1 MKGHWIFTR
10 IRREWLSSQ
19 EGKLSGTETLE
30 WPTCDDDCCALF
42 YSTFFTTPERC
53 SFSIFRLITRG
64 TNPAWR
70 GSRVVQVDVKG
81 WSCLFLGNVY
91 RKLLGWNRR
100 KSRIP
105 NNEKTTIL
113 CREGANSRTIWRTIF
128 AIFFLWFIVAKFEPS
143 CQSQE
148 QMNDFRITRT
158 PAEWRLNNWIG
169 GKFYVLQNIP
179 YTLIFIFLN
188 TWN

>member
-1 MKGHWIFTR
+1 MSVIQSRGEITGYRNTR
-10 IRREWLSSQ
+10 TANLRWRL
-19 EGKLSGTETLE
+19 LRAVL
-30 WPTCDDDCCALF
+30 
-42 YSTFFTTPERC
+42 FFTAPERC

-128 AIFFLWFIVAKFEPS
+128 AMFFFFCLLWRSSSLLVKVRNRWMTSELHERPLNEDWTTGSEESFMYCKIFPIL
-143 CQSQE
+143 
-148 QMNDFRITRT
+148 
-158 PAEWRLNNWIG
+158 
-169 GKFYVLQNIP
+169 
-179 YTLIFIFLN
+179 
-188 TWN
+188 

>member
-1 MKGHWIFTR
+1 MSVIQSRGEITGYRNTR
-10 IRREWLSSQ
+10 TANLRWRL
-19 EGKLSGTETLE
+19 LRAVL
-30 WPTCDDDCCALF
+30 
-42 YSTFFTTPERC
+42 FFTTTEPRR
-53 SFSIFRLITRG
+53 FSIFRLITRG

-91 RKLLGWNRR
+91 RKLLGWTRR

-128 AIFFLWFIVAKFEPS
+128 AIFFSLVYCGEVRAFLSKSGTEEWLPNYTNARWMKIEQLDRRKVLCTAKYSLYF
-143 CQSQE
+143 
-148 QMNDFRITRT
+148 
-158 PAEWRLNNWIG
+158 
-169 GKFYVLQNIP
+169 NIHI
-179 YTLIFIFLN
+179 L
-188 TWN
+188 